1 MTDRSDHEQRI
12 KQLEKIVGSL
22 TKDLAA
28 TEQRVSRLL
37 KLEDQV
43 NRLGKS
49 LLMAEQKAGKALRR
63 TRS

>member
-1 MTDRSDHEQRI
+1 MTDAPDHEHRI
-12 KQLEKIVGSL
+12 KQLEEKVSSL

-28 TEQRVSRLL
+28 TEQKVSRLL

-43 NRLGKS
+43 NRLGKN
-49 LLMAEQKAGKALRR
+49 LLIAEQKAGKALRR